1 MKTVTLREVTTDNF
15 REVIQ
20 LKLENHEKKYV
31 APNIYSLAQAYVE
44 KNAFAKAIYADEEV
58 VGFTFYG
65 QFEEDDGTYWVARL
79 MVDTEHRRTGYGE
92 RAMLLAVEHMQL
104 LEDCEE
110 IFVSFVQ
117 GNKDARAL
125 YEKIGFLDTGMVEE
139 EELVYVFRFA

>member
-1 MKTVTLREVTTDNF
+1 
-15 REVIQ
+15 
-20 LKLENHEKKYV
+20 
-31 APNIYSLAQAYVE
+31 
-44 KNAFAKAIYADEEV
+44 
-58 VGFTFYG
+58 
-65 QFEEDDGTYWVARL
+65 
-79 MVDTEHRRTGYGE
+79 MVDTEYRRTGYGE